1 METFMF
7 TLGVLSMVA
16 VIVIATIVI
25 GMLKVIK
32 IAKQIQELERQISDN
47 DNELHRRI
55 SHAGEYTARSFD
67 AVNDQ
72 ITDSVTQCNSYTDK
86 RIDKL
91 IDTYFQVK
99 EANKQLIKG

>member
-16 VIVIATIVI
+16 VIVIGTIVI

-32 IAKQIQELERQISDN
+32 ITKQIQELERQISDN

>member
-7 TLGVLSMVA
+7 TLSVLSMVA
-16 VIVIATIVI
+16 VIVIGTIVI

-32 IAKQIQELERQISDN
+32 ITKQIQELERQISDN